1 MRKDMLKVIV
11 ERPHQAAGFRV
22 NRARLSG
29 EIDIP
34 SRVGIK
40 RFRSVN
46 RTKSKWL
53 NENLSPLKRYL
64 MK

>member
-34 SRVGIK
+34 SRVGVQPHGYVP
-40 RFRSVN
+40 RFDTVSGMHVN
-46 RTKSKWL
+46 
-53 NENLSPLKRYL
+53 
-64 MK
+64 